1 MGVKSTVQRYPVTT
15 LAAIVAVVG
24 LVVAAGLLLST
35 DDAGTARLAL
45 LVAIATNVLGA
56 LLATRSG
63 ETSLRKTEEVGEV
76 INVAVRDGE
85 AQAPA
90 ALDALRLLVEA
101 TQRAERAAVK
111 VESVANGHT
120 AGDVQTR
127 ATDA

>member
-76 INVAVRDGE
+76 LNVAVRDGE